1 MRFLKI
7 LLLFLLIFSLT
18 PLFSGEIV
26 YSDSWGKQGFN
37 LQESTPTEVVI
48 VFSIQHFRLEDRDFN
63 GKIRQVI
70 QFPEALLPNDE
81 GKPNLPGLSRYIAIP
96 QDAQVHFEIIDS
108 RTETLEGQDIAPA
121 PHIPFDTEDGPLIY
135 QDDRSVYDRDAF
147 YPSQPVQISRHYQ
160 IRGVDVVLLGITPF
174 QYNPVTKKLIV
185 YRDLKIKLTFEGG
198 NGRFGAK
205 RLRSRWWEPI
215 LHDMILN
222 YHSLPRIDFSANSI
236 ESETESQ
243 SRDDEV
249 KNVEYLII
257 TPDDPTFLAW
267 ADSLRVFRN
276 QQGIKTGVVTTAEIG
291 GNTYDAI
298 ESYVH
303 HVYYDWD
310 TPPSAILL
318 LADYGND
325 DMTITSREE
334 PHPYS
339 GTYISDNWYADVDGD
354 SLPDIVFARITAR
367 NDTELRNTVGKILDY
382 ERQPPTNEYF
392 YDHPV
397 TAMGWQTERW
407 FQLCSEVV
415 NGFWEH
421 KLGKHPVRENA
432 IYSGTPGDV
441 WSTAENTDEVVD
453 YFGPN
458 GLGYIPQTP
467 EHLTD
472 WGGNADR
479 INNDINSGAFM
490 VQHRDHGSETGW
502 GEPDYDIN
510 DLDGLHNNDLTFVFS
525 VNCLT
530 GEFNW
535 SSECFAEAFHRHSQR
550 ALGLIAATQVS
561 YSFVNDTYTW
571 GMYDNMWPQFMPDKD
586 TWFQTRF
593 ILPAFA
599 NAAGK
604 YFLQQSDW
612 PYNTDD
618 KPITYFLFHHHGGA
632 FSMVYSDMPQNLTV
646 NHNETLEA
654 GATTFSVSAD
664 SGALIG
670 ISKNGEYLGS
680 ADANGDWVD
689 IPIPAQDPGD
699 TIMVTVTKQN
709 YYRYTSLVPVVNA
722 SGAYVTVSSYSV
734 DDSTT
739 GNSNA
744 LVEFNETF
752 YLNVNAKNIGS
763 ELAHQV
769 SAELGTDDS
778 YLQIIDS
785 THFYGDIDTSQIV
798 GGKDAFQLQAING
811 ALDQHAATCTVTF
824 SDTGGNQWKSN
835 VTLKIQAPD
844 LQIGD
849 LSIDDSQQGD
859 NDQKLDPGETA
870 DFYIQSINSGH
881 ADAPDAMGYLR
892 SLTSGVTVNKNTD
905 TLGTIATG
913 DTVLAQFNVTAAS
926 DVALGSSAFFEYKLQ
941 SASYTAID
949 TFEVVIGEVP
959 SYNMSN
965 STETISNAIFYDSGG
980 PDNDYLQRERLT
992 MTFIAEE
999 GYSGLT
1005 VHFTDFD
1012 LGSGDE
1018 LHIYDGSSSSAPEID
1033 GSPFTGSSL
1042 PPDYT
1047 STNSD
1052 HALTFYFSSNIIQN
1066 GPGWRAELSP
1076 QIAADVKSAK
1086 AAVPSKF
1093 FVYENFPNPFNP
1105 STTIRFD
1112 LPEAAPVTV
1121 RIFAVNGA
1129 LVKTLTT
1136 GMLQAGSHQ
1145 VKWDGTNGQGKSV
1158 TSGVYFYAVKAGQKQ
1173 MIRKMILLK

>member
-1 MRFLKI
+1 MRLFKFVTA
-7 LLLFLLIFSLT
+7 FLLIWGLGVLSA
-18 PLFSGEIV
+18 GEIV
-26 YSDSWGKQGFN
+26 YSDSWGAQGFS
-37 LQESTPTEVVI
+37 LQKSSATEAVI
-48 VFSIQHFRLEDRDFN
+48 NFSIRHFRLEDRDFN

-70 QFPEALLPNDE
+70 QLPEALLPNDA

-96 QDAQVHFEIIDS
+96 RGAQVRLEIIDS

-121 PHIPFDTEDGPLIY
+121 PRIPFDTQDGPLVY
-135 QDDRSVYDRDAF
+135 QDDRNIYDKDAF
-147 YPSQPVQISRHYQ
+147 YPAQPVLISKRYQ
-160 IRGVDVVLLGITPF
+160 IRGVDVVLLGVTPF
-174 QYNPVTKKLIV
+174 QYNPVSKKLIV
-185 YRDLKIKLTFEGG
+185 YRDLKIKITFEGG
-198 NGRFGAK
+198 SGQFGIN

-215 LHDMILN
+215 LHDMLLN
-222 YHSLPRIDFSANSI
+222 YRILPRVDFAANSL
-236 ESETESQ
+236 ENNEPT
-243 SRDDEV
+243 RDDEEV

-267 ADSLRVFRN
+267 ADSLRTFRN
-276 QQGIKTGVVTTAEIG
+276 EQGIKTGVVTTTEIG

-325 DMTITSREE
+325 NMTITSREE

-354 SLPDIVFARITAR
+354 SLPDIVFSRITAR
-367 NDTELRNTVGKILDY
+367 NDEELRNTVGKILDY
-382 ERQPPTNEYF
+382 ERHPPTNEYF

-472 WGGNADR
+472 WGGNATR
-479 INNDINSGAFM
+479 LNNDINSGAFM

-510 DLDGLHNNDLTFVFS
+510 DLDGLDNNDLTFVFS

-535 SSECFAEAFHRHSQR
+535 SSECFAEAFHRHSKR

-586 TWFQTRF
+586 TWFQQRF

-599 NAAGK
+599 SAAGK

-612 PYNTDD
+612 PYNSDD
-618 KPITYFLFHHHGGA
+618 KPITYFLFHHHGGS
-632 FSMVYSDMPQNLTV
+632 FSMVYSEMPQNLTV
-646 NHNETLEA
+646 NHSETLEA
-654 GATTFSVSAD
+654 GATSFSVSAD

-689 IPIPAQDPGD
+689 VPIPAQDPGD

-709 YYRYTSLVPVVNA
+709 YYRYSALVPVVSS
-722 SGAYVTVSSYSV
+722 SGAYITVHSYSV
-734 DDSTT
+734 NDTTT
-739 GNSNA
+739 GNGNA
-744 LVEFNETF
+744 LVEFNEHF

-763 ELAHQV
+763 QKALQV
-769 SAELGTDDS
+769 NAALTGDNT
-778 YLQIIDS
+778 YLQLIDS
-785 THFYGDIDTSQIV
+785 THFYGDIDTNQIV
-798 GGKDAFQLQAING
+798 AGKNAFELQAIND
-811 ALDQHAATCTVTF
+811 APDQYAAGCTVTF
-824 SDTGGNQWKSN
+824 TDDSGHTWKSN
-835 VTLKIQAPD
+835 LTIKIQAPD
-844 LQIGD
+844 LAIGD

-859 NDQKLDPGETA
+859 DDQKLDPGETA
-870 DFYIQSINSGH
+870 DFYIRTMNNGH
-881 ADAPDAMGYLR
+881 ADAANTMGYLR
-892 SLTSGVTVNKNTD
+892 SLTSGITVDKGSD
-905 TLGTIATG
+905 TLGTVTAG
-913 DTVLAQFNVTAAS
+913 DTVQAQFTVTAAS
-926 DVALGSSAFFEYKLQ
+926 DVALGSSAFFEYKVQ

-949 TFEVVIGEVP
+949 TFEVIVGQVP
-959 SYNMSN
+959 SFNMSN

-980 PDNDYLQRERLT
+980 EDGDYMQRERLT

-1005 VHFTDFD
+1005 VHFTDFS

-1018 LHIYDGSSSSAPEID
+1018 LHIYDGSTTDAPEIA

-1042 PPDYT
+1042 PPDFT
-1047 STNSD
+1047 STNAD
-1052 HALTFYFSSNIIQN
+1052 KALTFYFTSNIIQN

-1076 QIAADVKSAK
+1076 QIAADINERSDAL
-1086 AAVPSKF
+1086 PNEF
-1093 FVYENFPNPFNP
+1093 TVYENYPNPFNP

-1112 LPEAAPVTV
+1112 LPEAAQVRV
-1121 RIFAVNGA
+1121 RIYALNGA
-1129 LVKTLTT
+1129 LIRTLIN
-1136 GMLQAGSHQ
+1136 GSLQAGSHTLR
-1145 VKWDGTNGQGKSV
+1145 WDGKNEAGQTV
-1158 TSGVYFYAVKAGQKQ
+1158 TSGIYFYSVKAGHKQ
-1173 MIRKMILLK
+1173 SIRKMILLK

>member
-1 MRFLKI
+1 MHFLKRT
-7 LLLFLLIFSLT
+7 LAFGLVFGLTALFA
-18 PLFSGEIV
+18 GEII
-26 YSDSWGKQGFN
+26 YPDSWGKQGFT
-37 LQESTPTEVVI
+37 LQKSTTSEAI
-48 VFSIQHFRLEDRDFN
+48 INFSIHHFRLEDRDFH

-70 QFPEALLPNDE
+70 QLPEALLPNDE

-96 QDAQVHFEIIDS
+96 HGAQIHFEILDS

-121 PHIPFDTEDGPLIY
+121 PRIPFDTQDGPLVY
-135 QDDRSVYDRDAF
+135 QDDRNVYDKDAF
-147 YPSQPVQISRHYQ
+147 YPAQPVRISKHYQ

-185 YRDLKIKLTFEGG
+185 YRDLKVRITFDGG
-198 NGRFGAK
+198 DRQFGIN

-222 YHSLPRIDFSANSI
+222 YHILPQVDFAENAI
-236 ESETESQ
+236 ESETGS
-243 SRDDEV
+243 SDRDDEV

-267 ADSLRVFRN
+267 ADSLRTFRN
-276 QQGIKTGVVTTAEIG
+276 EQGIKTGVVTTAEIG

-310 TPPSAILL
+310 TPPAAILL

-354 SLPDIVFARITAR
+354 SLPDIVFSRITAR
-367 NDTELRNTVGKILDY
+367 NDEELRNTVGKILDY
-382 ERQPPTNEYF
+382 ERHPPTNAYF

-407 FQLCSEVV
+407 FQLCSEIV

-467 EHLTD
+467 EHLSD
-472 WGGNADR
+472 WGGSATR

-502 GEPDYDIN
+502 GEPSYDIN
-510 DLDGLHNNDLTFVFS
+510 DLDGLDNNDLTFVFS

-535 SSECFAEAFHRHSQR
+535 SSECFAEAFHRHSKR

-586 TWFQTRF
+586 TWFQQRF
-593 ILPAFA
+593 ILPAFG

-612 PYNTDD
+612 PYNSDD
-618 KPITYFLFHHHGGA
+618 KPITFFLFHHHGGS
-632 FSMVYSDMPQNLTV
+632 FSMVYSEIPQTLTV
-646 NHNETLEA
+646 NHSETMEA
-654 GATTFSVSAD
+654 GATSFSVSAD

-689 IPIPAQDPGD
+689 VPIPAQNPGD

-709 YYRYTSLVPVVNA
+709 YYRYSALVPVVN
-722 SGAYVTVSSYSV
+722 SNGPYVTISSYSV
-734 DDSTT
+734 DDSLT

-744 LVEFNETF
+744 LVDFNEMF

-769 SAELGTDDS
+769 SASIKSDKS
-778 YLQIIDS
+778 YLQLIDS
-785 THFYGDIDTSQIV
+785 THFYGDIDTTQIV
-798 GGKDAFQLQAING
+798 AGKDAFQLQAIND
-811 ALDQHAATCTVTF
+811 APDQYAATCTITF
-824 SDTGGNQWKSN
+824 ADTSGNQWKSN
-835 VTLKIQAPD
+835 ITLKIQAPD
-844 LQIGD
+844 LSIGN

-859 NDQKLDPGETA
+859 GDQKLDPGETA
-870 DFYIQSINSGH
+870 EFYIQTMNDGH
-881 ADAPDAMGYLR
+881 ADAPNTMGYLR
-892 SLTSGVTVNKNTD
+892 SLTSGVTVNKGTD
-905 TLGTIATG
+905 TLGTVAAG
-913 DTVLAQFNVTAAS
+913 DTASAQFRVSAAS
-926 DVALGSSAFFEYKLQ
+926 DVALGSSAFFEYKVQ
-941 SASYTAID
+941 SASYTEID

-959 SYNMSN
+959 SYTMSN

-980 PDNDYLQRERLT
+980 EDNDYSQRERLT
-992 MTFIAEE
+992 MTFIAED
-999 GYSGLT
+999 GYTGLT
-1005 VHFTDFD
+1005 VHFTDFS

-1018 LHIYDGSSSSAPEID
+1018 LHIYDGASSSAPEID
-1033 GSPFTGSSL
+1033 GSPFTGSTL
-1042 PPDYT
+1042 PSDYT

-1066 GPGWRAELSP
+1066 GPGWRAELTP
-1076 QIAADVKSAK
+1076 QITAGTEFVSAALPD
-1086 AAVPSKF
+1086 KF
-1093 FVYENFPNPFNP
+1093 TVYENYPNPFNP

-1112 LPEAAPVTV
+1112 LPEAEPVLV
-1121 RIFAVNGA
+1121 RIYSVNGA
-1129 LVKTLTT
+1129 LVQTLVD
-1136 GMLQAGSHQ
+1136 GMMQAGSHQ
-1145 VKWDGTNGQGKSV
+1145 IRWNGRNAAGQTV
-1158 TSGVYFYAVKAGQKQ
+1158 TSGVYFFSVKAGQKQ
-1173 MIRKMILLK
+1173 SIHKMILLK

>member
-1 MRFLKI
+1 MRFFK
-7 LLLFLLIFSLT
+7 LLGFFLVISAFAHLFA
-18 PLFSGEIV
+18 GEIV
-26 YSDSWGKQGFN
+26 YSDSWGKQGFS
-37 LQESTPTEVVI
+37 LRESSPSQVVI
-48 VFSIQHFRLEDRDFN
+48 TFSVQRFRLDDQDFN

-70 QFPEALLPNDE
+70 QLPQALLPNDQ

-96 QDAQVHFEIIDS
+96 QGAQVHLTILDS
-108 RTETLEGQDIAPA
+108 RTETLEGLDIAPA
-121 PHIPFDTEDGPLIY
+121 PRIPFDTQDGPLVY
-135 QDDRSVYDRDAF
+135 EDDRTVYDRDAF
-147 YPSQPVQISRHYQ
+147 YPAQPVIISKHYQ
-160 IRGVDVVLLGITPF
+160 IRGVDVVLVGITPF
-174 QYNPVTKKLIV
+174 QYNPVSKKLIV

-198 NGRFGAK
+198 NGRFGEN

-215 LHDMILN
+215 VHDMVLN
-222 YHSLPRIDFSANSI
+222 YSALPKIDFTANVPAGN
-236 ESETESQ
+236 E

-257 TPDDPTFLAW
+257 TPNDPTFLAW
-267 ADSLRVFRN
+267 ADSLRRFRDE
-276 QQGIKTGVVTTAEIG
+276 QGIKTGVVTTDDIG

-310 TPPSAILL
+310 TPPAAILL

-354 SLPDIVFARITAR
+354 SLPDIVFSRITAR
-367 NDTELRNTVGKILDY
+367 NDEELRNTVGKILDY
-382 ERQPPTNEYF
+382 ERHPPTNEYF

-467 EHLTD
+467 EHLND
-472 WGGNADR
+472 WGGNATR

-490 VQHRDHGSETGW
+490 IQHRDHGSETGW

-510 DLDGLHNNDLTFVFS
+510 DLDGLNNNDLTFVFS

-530 GEFNW
+530 GKFNW
-535 SSECFAEAFHRHSQR
+535 SSECFAEAFHRHSKR

-586 TWFQTRF
+586 TWFQQRF

-612 PYNTDD
+612 PYNSDD
-618 KPITYFLFHHHGGA
+618 KPITYFLFHHHGGS
-632 FSMVYSDMPQNLTV
+632 FSMVYTDMPQTLTV
-646 NHNETLEA
+646 NHNSTLEA
-654 GATTFSVSAD
+654 GATSFSVSAD

-670 ISKNGEYLGS
+670 ISKNGTYLAS

-709 YYRYTSLVPVVNA
+709 YYRYSALVPVVNA
-722 SGAYVTVSSYSV
+722 SGPYVTIGSYSV
-734 DDSTT
+734 DDSVT
-739 GNSNA
+739 GNANA
-744 LVEFNETF
+744 KVEYNETF

-763 ELAHQV
+763 EMAHQV
-769 SAELGTDDS
+769 SAVLSSDDP
-778 YLQIIDS
+778 YLQLSDT
-785 THFYGDIDTSQIV
+785 THFYGDIDTSQVV
-798 GGKDAFQLQAING
+798 GGKDVFELQAVND
-811 ALDQHAATCTVTF
+811 APDQYTASCTVTF
-824 SDTGGNQWKSN
+824 SDTSGNQWDSHI
-835 VTLKIQAPD
+835 TLKIQAPA
-844 LQIGD
+844 LENGD

-859 NDQKLDPGETA
+859 GDGQLDPGETA
-870 DFYIQSINSGH
+870 QIHIQSMNAGH
-881 ADAPDAMGYLR
+881 ADAPDARGYLR
-892 SLTSGVTVNKNTD
+892 SLTAGVSVNTPSD
-905 TLGTIATG
+905 SLGTLAVG
-913 DTVLAQFNVTAAS
+913 DTVTSAFSVTAAS
-926 DVALGSSAFFEYKLQ
+926 DMELGSSAFLEYKVQ
-941 SASYTAID
+941 SATYTAID
-949 TFEVVIGEVP
+949 TFEVVVGEIP
-959 SYNMSN
+959 SYNMTN
-965 STETISNAIFYDSGG
+965 ATETISNAIFYDSGG
-980 PDNDYLQRERLT
+980 EDNDYSQHERLT
-992 MTFIAEE
+992 MTFVAEE
-999 GYSGLT
+999 GYSGLN
-1005 VHFTDFD
+1005 VHFTDFE
-1012 LGSGDE
+1012 LGQGDE
-1018 LHIYDGSSSSAPEID
+1018 LHIYDGASTSAPEIA

-1042 PPDYT
+1042 PPDFS

-1052 HALTFYFSSNIIQN
+1052 KALTFYFISNIIQN

-1076 QIAADVKSAK
+1076 QVVADLPQAANSIPTRFK
-1086 AAVPSKF
+1086 
-1093 FVYENFPNPFNP
+1093 VYENFPNPFNP
-1105 STTIRFD
+1105 TTTIRFD
-1112 LPEAAPVTV
+1112 LPAAAPVTV
-1121 RIFAVNGA
+1121 RIYGLNGA
-1129 LVKTLTT
+1129 LIRTL
-1136 GMLQAGSHQ
+1136 LQRTLAAGSHQ
-1145 VKWDGTNGQGKSV
+1145 LQWDGKNESGRTV
-1158 TSGVYFYAVKAGQKQ
+1158 TSGIYFFAVKAGAHQS
-1173 MIRKMILLK
+1173 IHKMILLK